1 MTCRAPW
8 LYNDIWLHAH
18 LLLFQ
23 SCNAK
28 SPTTSMSFPTHPHLL
43 FRQHHTSTLL
53 AQITICTHTD
63 TVLRLQ
69 GSQCQNACALAGHTV
84 CHCCN
89 NDEHTQKLDFSHSL
103 IMIMRER
110 ERERE
115 RREDYC
121 CNLNFI
127 SYENTLDYNTLYSAY
142 LYHKSLHL
150 FN

>member
-1 MTCRAPW
+1 
-8 LYNDIWLHAH
+8 
-18 LLLFQ
+18 
-23 SCNAK
+23 
-28 SPTTSMSFPTHPHLL
+28 MSFPTHPHLL

-69 GSQCQNACALAGHTV
+69 ASQCQNACALAGHTV

-103 IMIMRER
+103 IMSERER

-115 RREDYC
+115 REGRIIVA
-121 CNLNFI
+121 I
-127 SYENTLDYNTLYSAY
+127 SISLVMKIHLITTLYIVLTCITSHCTY
-142 LYHKSLHL
+142 STNYYHKVG
-150 FN
+150 